1 MAHFARLDE
10 NNVVTHVSVINDR
23 NILDENGQEDEE
35 IGIKY
40 LKSIHGE
47 DTKWKQ
53 TSYNGNL
60 KKMYAGIGYIY
71 NEQYNVFLPPKPFPS
86 WTLNTETLEWES
98 PVQRPEK
105 ENVVYYW
112 DENDK
117 SWIEDDN
124 YPLITAIT
132 TD

>member
-10 NNVVTHVSVINDR
+10 NNVVTHVSVISDR
-23 NILDENGQEDEE
+23 NIIDENGQESEE

-60 KKMYAGIGYIY
+60 KKMYAGIGYTY
-71 NEQYNVFLPPKPFPS
+71 NEQHNIFLPPKPFPS

-112 DENDK
+112 DENNM
-117 SWIEDDN
+117 SWVKDDY
-124 YPLITAIT
+124 YPLINMN
-132 TD
+132 